1 MIGKLILGLLN
12 IISKIVSIILSPIDL
27 LVSSML
33 PNVSSVLVSITTYL
47 SLPARFMSWIFSLF
61 HVPNIVPTLI
71 IAYWV
76 FKYGITTAIS
86 GTKKVITLYRRFKM

>member
-1 MIGKLILGLLN
+1 MIGKLILALLN
-12 IISKIVSIILSPIDL
+12 LIGKIVSIILAPVDL

-33 PNVSSVLVSITTYL
+33 PNISSVLVSITEYL
-47 SLPARFMSWIFSLF
+47 SMPGRFMSWIFSLV
-61 HVPNIVPTLI
+61 HIPNIVPTLI

-76 FKYGITTAIS
+76 FKYGITTAIA